1 MPQNL
6 NRAISRPVAFLII
19 IAAAVLLF
27 GGALGYKLLN
37 PPEVEEMDIF
47 VNKQDLNV

>member
-19 IAAAVLLF
+19 IAAAVLVF
-27 GGALGYKLLN
+27 GSVLGYKLLN
-37 PPEVEEMDIF
+37 PPEVEEMEIF
-47 VNKQDLNV
+47 VDKRGLKI